1 MFDKRACVT
10 IKHPFDP
17 NELINSLATQLDCKE
32 TISGD
37 RKKPGNQLSLL
48 ANYLEG
54 NKYLIV
60 LDDLSS
66 ITEWDTIT
74 HLFPTSVTKSRI
86 IVTTRQENVAK
97 HCSKEDK
104 NIYKLEILGD
114 RDAHSLF
121 TEKVRYHII

>member
-1 MFDKRACVT
+1 VVT
-10 IKHPFDP
+10 
-17 NELINSLATQLDCKE
+17 E
-32 TISGD
+32 
-37 RKKPGNQLSLL
+37 KKPGNQLSLL